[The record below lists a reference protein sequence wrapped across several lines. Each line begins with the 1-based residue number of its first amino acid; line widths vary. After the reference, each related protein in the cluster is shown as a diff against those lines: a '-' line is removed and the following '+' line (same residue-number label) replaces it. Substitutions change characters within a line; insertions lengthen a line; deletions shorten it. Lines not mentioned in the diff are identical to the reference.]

1 MSSSTVERH
10 LNRASGSAILA
21 FAAATVAYALK
32 GAHWAL
38 LHVWGL
44 QASAFNDVIGVINW
58 MGGPMDVGFYV
69 FLTSEGVQSMVFA
82 YLERNEWRRRLA
94 EERTAREAAE
104 KGRDAAEERREVS
117 ERRWE
122 AAEERREAAEMGRD
136 AAEKSRD
143 AAEKGRDAAEKR
155 IQELERQLADSQA
168 RRDDS

>member
-1 MSSSTVERH
+1 MASSTVERH

-38 LHVWGL
+38 LHIWGL
-44 QASAFNDVIGVINW
+44 QAPAFNAVIGVINW

-104 KGRDAAEERREVS
+104 KRGDVAEERREVS
-117 ERRWE
+117 EKRWE
-122 AAEERREAAEMGRD
+122 AAEEGRE
-136 AAEKSRD
+136 
-143 AAEKGRDAAEKR
+143 AAEKGRDAAEERWEAAEKR
-155 IQELERQLADSQA
+155 IQELEKQLADSQA

>member
-1 MSSSTVERH
+1 MEKLMSSSTVERH

-38 LHVWGL
+38 LHIWGL

-94 EERTAREAAE
+94 EERSAREAAE
-104 KGRDAAEERREVS
+104 ECRDAAEERRQVS

-122 AAEERREAAEMGRD
+122 TAEERIR
-136 AAEKSRD
+136 
-143 AAEKGRDAAEKR
+143 
-155 IQELERQLADSQA
+155 ELERQLADSQP

>member
-38 LHVWGL
+38 LHIWGL
-44 QASAFNDVIGVINW
+44 QAPAFNGVIGVINW

-104 KGRDAAEERREVS
+104 E
-117 ERRWE
+117 RWE
-122 AAEERREAAEMGRD
+122 AAEKGRE
-136 AAEKSRD
+136 
-143 AAEKGRDAAEKR
+143 AAEKGREAAEKR

>member
-38 LHVWGL
+38 LHIWGL
-44 QASAFNDVIGVINW
+44 QAPAFNGVIGVINW

-104 KGRDAAEERREVS
+104 KRGDAAEERRVVS
-117 ERRWE
+117 EK
-122 AAEERREAAEMGRD
+122 RREAAE
-136 AAEKSRD
+136 
-143 AAEKGRDAAEKR
+143 
-155 IQELERQLADSQA
+155 
-168 RRDDS
+168 